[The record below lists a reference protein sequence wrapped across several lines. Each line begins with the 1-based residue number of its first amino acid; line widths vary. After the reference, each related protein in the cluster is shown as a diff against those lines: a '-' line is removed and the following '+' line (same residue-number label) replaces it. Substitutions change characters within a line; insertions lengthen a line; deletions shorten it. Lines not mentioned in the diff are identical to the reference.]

1 MAKRWRMVHG
11 DTHSRNA
18 RAAEEQGEMP
28 LTRAVEAVYAAL
40 ECKEH
45 KVSRRKVRDYLARNC
60 GRGWH
65 HVAGPNGV
73 RRVWYYATALTDEQK
88 RELLGVVA
96 SEGPPGLTTQ

>member
-45 KVSRRKVRDYLARNC
+45 KVSRRKVRDYLAELRA
-60 GRGWH
+60 R
-65 HVAGPNGV
+65 VAS
-73 RRVWYYATALTDEQK
+73 RRRPERRAQ
-88 RELLGVVA
+88 GVVLCDRA
-96 SEGPPGLTTQ
+96 DR